1 LILLENG
8 RDRVYAAKQVPS
20 IDPNTL
26 PKDIDVLHKIVLD
39 LCEQLKHESAE
50 KDKYRSLLRELL
62 EAQRNRKS
70 EQLSKDQLALFEE
83 LWKASHPEE
92 VIEEPATAEAE
103 GDQKPPEAPVQ
114 KRSGRQP
121 LARHLVRERIVHDLA
136 EAEKHCDGCGKDL
149 HLIAEETSERY
160 EYIPASLKVIEDVR
174 LKYACDCT
182 VKTADKPPQPIE
194 KSTAGASLLAQ
205 VIVAKFADHQPLHRQ
220 EKIFERNGV
229 EISRKTMGGWMPV
242 VAELLDPLYQASK
255 KVLFE
260 SKVIGTDDTGVKVL
274 DPRLSFARTGRIW
287 PYVGDADHPVVVYDY
302 TATRGRDG
310 PAKFLEGY
318 TGYLQ
323 ADAYSVY
330 DAFFKPARG
339 LTEVGC
345 WMHARRYFF
354 KALESDQQ
362 HMGPALHLIG
372 RLYSVEDRARGLT
385 GEERLEL
392 RRRLSAPVMDKLH
405 QYLLEIREEVLPK
418 SPSGVAVR
426 YALNQWQ
433 ALTRFLEDGDLEI
446 DNGATE
452 RANRDIAIGRGNW
465 TFFGSDNGGKTAAVL
480 LSFIAMCKRNAVE
493 PFAWFRNVLSRVA
506 THPINR
512 IEELLPHNWKA
523 LAAAPQV

>member
-1 LILLENG
+1 VL
-8 RDRVYAAKQVPS
+8 A
-20 IDPNTL
+20 IDPNAL
-26 PKDIDVLHKIVLD
+26 PNNVDQLHKIVVE
-39 LCEQLKHESAE
+39 LCERLKHEASE

-62 EAQRNRKS
+62 DAQRDRKS
-70 EQLSKDQLALFEE
+70 EQLSKDQLALFET
-83 LWKASHPEE
+83 LWKANHPEE
-92 VIEEPATAEAE
+92 EAEDSEPAADPEEP
-103 GDQKPPEAPVQ
+103 KPEESQ
-114 KRSGRQP
+114 TKKRSGRQP

-136 EAEKHCDGCGKDL
+136 ESEKHCGCCGQDL
-149 HLIAEETSERY
+149 RLIAEETSERY
-160 EYIPASLKVIEDVR
+160 EFIPATMKVIEDVR

-182 VKTADKPPQPIE
+182 VKAADKPAQPIE
-194 KSTAGASLLAQ
+194 KSTAGASVLAQ
-205 VIVAKFADHQPLHRQ
+205 VIVSKYADHLPLHRQ
-220 EKIFERNGV
+220 ERIFERYGV
-229 EISRKTMGGWMPV
+229 EISRKTMGGWMPK
-242 VAELLDPLYQASK
+242 VAELFSPLYQAAK
-255 KVLFE
+255 DVLFD

-274 DPRLSFARTGRIW
+274 DPTLSFARTGRIW
-287 PYVGDADHPVVVYDY
+287 PYLGDADHPVIVFDY

-345 WMHARRYFF
+345 WMHARRYWFQ
-354 KALESDQQ
+354 ALESDPQ
-362 HMGPALHLIG
+362 HMGPGLHLIA
-372 RLYSVEDRARGLT
+372 RLYAVEDRARGLT
-385 GEERLEL
+385 SEERLEL
-392 RRRLSAPVMDKLH
+392 RKRLSAPVMEKLH
-405 QYLLEIREEVLPK
+405 NYVLQIRDEVLPK
-418 SPSGVAVR
+418 SPAGKAVR
-426 YALNQWQ
+426 YTLNQWE

-493 PFAWFRNVLSRVA
+493 PFAWFRDVLSRIA

-512 IEELLPHNWKA
+512 IEELLPHNWKN
-523 LAAAPQV
+523 LATSAQS